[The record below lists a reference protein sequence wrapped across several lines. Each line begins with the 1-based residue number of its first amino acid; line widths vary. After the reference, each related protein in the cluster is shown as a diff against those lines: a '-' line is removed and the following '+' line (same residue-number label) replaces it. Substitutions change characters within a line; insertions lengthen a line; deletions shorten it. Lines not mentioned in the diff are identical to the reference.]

1 MYRKMH
7 NYHMVY
13 TITNVPHLIADIL
26 VPDARSDQ
34 VALMVVLLG
43 IGLLINVEGWR
54 WWRQPSGG

>member
-1 MYRKMH
+1 
-7 NYHMVY
+7 VY